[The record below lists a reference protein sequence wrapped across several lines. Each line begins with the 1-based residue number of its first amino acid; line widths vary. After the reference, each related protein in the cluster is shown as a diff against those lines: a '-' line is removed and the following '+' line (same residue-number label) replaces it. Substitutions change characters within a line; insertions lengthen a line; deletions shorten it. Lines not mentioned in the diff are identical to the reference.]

1 MPAEA
6 LIEPSGRVRLRGWFL
21 RTGAE
26 AAKLDPADGSGLAWS
41 AVGLKVAHPDRPHRL
56 TLKVKEGE
64 PAALGVAL
72 IEPGDERR
80 DRQPRVLL
88 DACASGPPILENGP
102 PLVFSWLVW
111 PGSTES
117 VLVLVNRDTESA
129 VRLGTVTLTEL
140 DDVPPP
146 PTVREPD
153 KPPARTLGLYLTG
166 THALDPFRGDPGRRV
181 AAAARNLAK
190 YLGYC
195 GATAVVV
202 PEELVRSVAAA
213 GARRPGRRGFDRSR
227 PPGRPSSR
235 PGAPGLLPLAGGVLR
250 PPERPAGAAAAGF
263 GGGDPSRP
271 GASQRSGAR
280 RGPAY
285 HPLHPEVREAMKRR
299 IVEALTRS
307 RTAPIAGTRPP
318 HDVGI
323 GHPARSWTDAAGNTR
338 HGNRRYH
345 LRAVRPRDLRRRDGA
360 GHSRIGDR
368 RP

>member
-1 MPAEA
+1 MVLTVLEPTVKPSVIVGKPPTRDGRKGESEVDSVDLTRSRSLRPLASGRSALAEPGRSSWGVPAAA
-6 LIEPSGRVRLRGWFL
+6 LIEPSARGRWRGWFL

-41 AVGLKVAHPDRPHRL
+41 AVGLKVAHPNRPHRL

-88 DACASGPPILENGP
+88 DACAAGPPILEDGP

-146 PTVREPD
+146 PAVREPE

-166 THALDPFRGDPGRRV
+166 TQALDPFRDDAGAGG
-181 AAAARNLAK
+181 ALASARNLAK

-202 PEELVRSVAAA
+202 PDDLSDRRGGGRSTARPTRIRPVPISWTSFAACSSAKDALSGSRCLSTVRTPCRGCRRRIRRMRSVAASCVSTVR
-213 GARRPGRRGFDRSR
+213 GTPMDRPIIPFTPRSARP
-227 PPGRPSSR
+227 
-235 PGAPGLLPLAGGVLR
+235 
-250 PPERPAGAAAAGF
+250 
-263 GGGDPSRP
+263 
-271 GASQRSGAR
+271 
-280 RGPAY
+280 
-285 HPLHPEVREAMKRR
+285 
-299 IVEALTRS
+299 
-307 RTAPIAGTRPP
+307 
-318 HDVGI
+318 
-323 GHPARSWTDAAGNTR
+323 
-338 HGNRRYH
+338 
-345 LRAVRPRDLRRRDGA
+345 
-360 GHSRIGDR
+360 
-368 RP
+368 